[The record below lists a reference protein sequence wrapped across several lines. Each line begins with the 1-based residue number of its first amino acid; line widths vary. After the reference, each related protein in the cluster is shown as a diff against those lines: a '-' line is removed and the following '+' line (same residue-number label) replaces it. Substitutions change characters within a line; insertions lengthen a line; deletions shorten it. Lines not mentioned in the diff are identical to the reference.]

1 VYAGRKGE
9 KPMQDIIWMLFD
21 VIIIM
26 LLLIECW
33 ILHVWAKEHAEL
45 MAMIKQ
51 QVVDIKDKMK

>member
-1 VYAGRKGE
+1 
-9 KPMQDIIWMLFD
+9 MQDIIWMLFD